1 VSNADPLT
9 IRDVERRTGVPAG
22 TLRMWETRYGFPVP
36 RRLASGHRRFTPDD
50 CDAIVRVLAERGR
63 GLSLKA
69 AIDRVLNA
77 PTELEQSLFATL
89 RRARPDLMP
98 QVLPKRAL
106 VAISHA
112 IEDECTARADRAVLF
127 GAFQR
132 VHFYR
137 AAEPR
142 WRELARTADLAVA
155 FADFQEPRIRENGVS
170 ELPLEGDAP
179 LRREWSLICE
189 GERLAVA
196 LTAWEVTAER
206 SVPDKDRRFE
216 TIWTVEPEAVRTVA
230 TAAAALAARTDPELV
245 ETRARRLTEQ
255 PPPPAELSGVMAL
268 MNRCIAYLAASP

>member
-1 VSNADPLT
+1 MSPAEPMT

-36 RRLASGHRRFTPDD
+36 RRLESGHRRFTPDD

-69 AIDRVLNA
+69 AIERVLNA

-89 RRARPDLMP
+89 RRARPELMP

-106 VAISHA
+106 VALSHA

-127 GAFQR
+127 GAFQQ

-137 AAEPR
+137 AAEAR
-142 WRELARTADLAVA
+142 WEELARTADLAVA
-155 FADFQEPRIRENGVS
+155 FADFDSPVVREHGVC

-179 LRREWSLICE
+179 LRREWVLICE

-196 LTAWEVTAER
+196 LAGWELTAER
-206 SVPDKDRRFE
+206 SVADAERRFE
-216 TIWTVEPEAVRTVA
+216 TIWTVEPEAVRLVA
-230 TAAAALAARTDPELV
+230 GAAAALAARSEPELV
-245 ETRARRLTEQ
+245 RTRARRLSEQ
-255 PPPPAELSGVMAL
+255 PPPPADLSGVMAL
-268 MNRCIAYLAASP
+268 MNRCISYLAAP